1 MGSIESRISCACR
14 RPALYP
20 GPELPLLRS
29 QHHLCAESSG
39 MDRSCPRSMGHGRAL
54 LQRLPDTAP
63 SAGELSVGRLF
74 RITEKTSLS
83 IRAEFTNAFNRTL
96 LPGPTSTN
104 ALATQTRVITPIR
117 IARQPAASA
126 LSTPPLASD
135 RNGEGRS
142 SCGSDSRRR
151 VACTSGRGFRAAR
164 RARFLTISRP
174 CEPSRA
180 PFGGISP
187 KIPSFHQFPRNTA
200 HGLLVGLAGT
210 ASSTSRVHG
219 SGWYSK
225 LEGHVLIYL

>member
-104 ALATQTRVITPIR
+104 ALATQTRVN
-117 IARQPAASA
+117 SA
-126 LSTPPLASD
+126 DPNSKATVGFGFINTTTGL
-135 RNGEGRS
+135 GQE
-142 SCGSDSRRR
+142 RRGQIVVR
-151 VACTSGRGFRAAR
+151 FR
-164 RARFLTISRP
+164 F
-174 CEPSRA
+174 
-180 PFGGISP
+180 
-187 KIPSFHQFPRNTA
+187 
-200 HGLLVGLAGT
+200 
-210 ASSTSRVHG
+210 
-219 SGWYSK
+219 
-225 LEGHVLIYL
+225 